1 MKLATQWKTLN
12 RDQRR
17 AWNAWARSNR
27 MLLDNGN
34 VRRVSGRKAMTLV
47 LRNRAIAGEALNPAV
62 VPAAVTWLNNAL
74 STEDAGPYTT
84 PPGQMMLRTT
94 QALAAGTKWFIWAT
108 PPVAAGETNAHG
120 KLRFVKFLS
129 LGALAADVYV
139 PRFETEYR
147 AACGSFDGPGA
158 AGFWPE
164 PHSVWFRVHQYA
176 NGQLGP
182 GTMMAGVIQVDA

>member
-1 MKLATQWKTLN
+1 MKVSSEWRKLTVT
-12 RDQRR
+12 QRR
-17 AWNAWARSNR
+17 AWNAWAKSNR
-27 MLLDNGN
+27 VLLDDGN
-34 VRRVSGRKAMTLV
+34 VRRVSGRKAMTMV
-47 LRNRAIAGEALNPAV
+47 LRNRTIAGEALNPTV
-62 VPAAVTWLNNAL
+62 VPAGVTWLTNAL
-74 STEDAGPYTT
+74 STRDAGPYTT
-84 PPGQMMLRTT
+84 PPGQMVLRTE

-108 PPVAAGETNAHG
+108 PPVASTEVSPHA
-120 KLRFVKFLS
+120 KLRFVKFMS
-129 LGALAADVYV
+129 LGALAVDVYV